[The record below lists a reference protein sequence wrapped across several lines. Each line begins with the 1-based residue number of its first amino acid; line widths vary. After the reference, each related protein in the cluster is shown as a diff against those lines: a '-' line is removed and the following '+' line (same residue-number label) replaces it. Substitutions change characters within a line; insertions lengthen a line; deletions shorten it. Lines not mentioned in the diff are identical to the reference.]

1 MTTSRGVQGGDGSP
15 PLTQVGDIMTK
26 SCYCMRSEQTL
37 GEVLHEF
44 DKRAISGGP
53 VVDADGIV
61 IGHLSRTGVSRHF
74 SKRGQIDQNLTVG
87 EVMETFAFQVYADD
101 SVKSLLETMLASRIH
116 RMIVTDED
124 GRPIGIVTSMDL
136 MGMLYDRLNAEG
148 SNG

>member
-1 MTTSRGVQGGDGSP
+1 MSSISKGP
-15 PLTQVGDIMTK
+15 PLILVQDIMTK
-26 SCYCMRSEQTL
+26 SYYCMRWEQRL
-37 GEVLHEF
+37 AEILQEF

-61 IGHLSRTGVSRHF
+61 IGHLSRTGISRHF
-74 SKRGQIDQNLTVG
+74 AKHGQVDQALTVG

-124 GRPIGIVTSMDL
+124 GRPTGIVTSMDL
-136 MGMLYDRLNAEG
+136 MGLLYDRLQAEASDG
-148 SNG
+148 